1 MNRRLEV
8 VETRTMQR
16 INDPSVFAD
25 LREEWDELLAASRA
39 DCFFLTWEWLHTWWE
54 HLAGRRQLCLH
65 LVRCGRELAA
75 IAPLVQR
82 PPAWRRLIPFRALE
96 FLGTGT
102 VGSDYLDVII
112 RSGREQETL
121 DALADALAATR
132 LTLEFGQVRRS
143 VSFAAPLTQRLAAQ
157 GWSESETPA
166 SACPVIDLAGRS
178 WESYL
183 ASLSSAHRYNFQRRL
198 KNLERGFNVRLEL
211 VQTEAER
218 REALDTLVALHTRRW
233 DTRGGS
239 EVFGSSALLAFHDEV
254 SRLALQRGWL
264 RLFVLR
270 LDGRPAAVLYGFRYG
285 RTFYFYQSGF
295 DPTFAKESV
304 GLVTMGLT
312 IRQAITEGAAE
323 FDLLHGVEPYKFHWM
338 PEVRELAHFE
348 LFPPGP
354 RGAVCRGIAIASG
367 RIRRSARH
375 LLGDVVSE
383 RIVSRG
389 WVGLAGTLS
398 TVREA
403 WRRGA
408 GENALPRP

>member
-1 MNRRLEV
+1 
-8 VETRTMQR
+8 MQR

-82 PPAWRRLIPFRALE
+82 PPVWRRLIPFSALE

-102 VGSDYLDVII
+102 VGSDYLDVIV

-132 LTLEFGQVRRS
+132 LTLELGQVRRS

-198 KNLERGFNVRLEL
+198 KNLERRFNARLEL

-239 EVFGSSALLAFHDEV
+239 EVFGSAALLAFHDEV

-312 IRQAITEGAAE
+312 IRHAITEGAAE
-323 FDLLHGVEPYKFHWM
+323 FDLLHGVEPYKFHWI

-354 RGAVCRGIAIASG
+354 RGAVCRAIAIASG

-383 RIVSRG
+383 RIVDRG

>member
-1 MNRRLEV
+1 MGVMEKLAV
-8 VETRTMQR
+8 QR
-16 INDPSVFAD
+16 VDDPSAFAD
-25 LREEWDELLAASRA
+25 LREEWNELLAASRA
-39 DCFFLTWEWLHTWWE
+39 DCLFLTWEWLHTWWKY
-54 HLAGRRQLCLH
+54 LAGRRRLYLQLL
-65 LVRCGRELAA
+65 RCGRELAA

-96 FLGTGT
+96 FLGTGI
-102 VGSDYLDVII
+102 VGSDYLDVIV
-112 RSGREQETL
+112 RSGREQDSL

-132 LTLEFGQVRRS
+132 LTLEFGHVRRS
-143 VSFAAPLTQRLAAQ
+143 VSFVAPLTQRLTAR
-157 GWSESETPA
+157 GWSESEAPA
-166 SACPVIDLAGRS
+166 GVCPVIDLVGRS

-198 KNLERGFNVRLEL
+198 KNLERRFNTRLEL
-211 VQTEAER
+211 VHTDAER
-218 REALDTLVALHTRRW
+218 RAALEALVALHTHRW

-239 EVFGSSALLAFHDEV
+239 EVFGSAALLAFHDEM
-254 SRLALQRGWL
+254 SRLALERGWL

-270 LDGRPAAVLYGFRYG
+270 LDGKPAAVLYGYRYG

-295 DPTFAKESV
+295 DPALAKESV

-312 IRQAITEGAAE
+312 IRHAITEGAAE
-323 FDLLHGVEPYKFHWM
+323 YDLLHGVEPYKLHWV

-348 LFPPGP
+348 LFPPGA
-354 RGAVCRGIAIASG
+354 RGAVCRGIAMASG
-367 RIRRSARH
+367 RIRRGARH
-375 LLGDVVSE
+375 LLGDAIAE

-389 WVGLAGTLS
+389 WVSLAGTLG
-398 TVREA
+398 TVRAA

>member
-1 MNRRLEV
+1 VIRDAGV
-8 VETRTMQR
+8 VEKGDVQR
-16 INDPSVFAD
+16 IDDPSAFAD
-25 LREEWDELLAASRA
+25 LREEWNELLAASRA
-39 DCFFLTWEWLHTWWE
+39 DCLFLSWEWLHTWWT
-54 HLAGRRQLCLH
+54 HLAGRRQLCLQ
-65 LVRCGRELAA
+65 LVRCGRELVA

-82 PPAWRRLIPFRALE
+82 LPAWRRLIPFRALE
-96 FLGTGT
+96 FLGTGI
-102 VGSDYLDVII
+102 VGSDYLDVIV
-112 RSGREQETL
+112 RSGREQEAL
-121 DALADALAATR
+121 DALAEALVETN

-143 VSFAAPLTQRLAAQ
+143 VSSVAPLTQRLAAR
-157 GWSESETPA
+157 GWNEFEAPA
-166 SACPVIDLAGRS
+166 SACPVIDFAGRS

-183 ASLSSAHRYNFQRRL
+183 GSLSSAHRYNFQRRL
-198 KNLERGFNVRLEL
+198 KNLDRRYNTRLEL

-218 REALDTLVALHTRRW
+218 RVALDALVALHTHRW

-239 EVFGSSALLAFHDEV
+239 EVFGSPALLAFHDEM

-270 LDGRPAAVLYGFRYG
+270 LDGRPAAVLYGYRYG

-295 DPTFAKESV
+295 DPALAKESV

-312 IRQAITEGAAE
+312 IRHAITEGAAE
-323 FDLLHGVEPYKFHWM
+323 YDLLHGVEPYKFHWM
-338 PEVRELAHFE
+338 PEVRELAHLE

-354 RGAVCRGIAIASG
+354 RGAVCRGIAMASG
-367 RIRRSARH
+367 RIRRIARH
-375 LLGDVVSE
+375 LLGDAVAE

-389 WVGLAGTLS
+389 WGGLAGTLG
-398 TVREA
+398 TVRAA